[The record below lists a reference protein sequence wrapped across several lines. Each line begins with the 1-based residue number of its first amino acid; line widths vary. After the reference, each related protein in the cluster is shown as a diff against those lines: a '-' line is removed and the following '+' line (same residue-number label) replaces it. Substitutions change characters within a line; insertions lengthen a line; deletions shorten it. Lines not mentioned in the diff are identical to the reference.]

1 MAAAVMTAAPTR
13 SAAAGFRFPRA
24 RRLRRPIEFKRAYAV
39 GQRLGDEFF
48 TINVKANEHDGARL
62 GMSVAARILRRAVD
76 RNRLRRL
83 IRESFRRHQSALP
96 CVDIVIGLRA
106 GVKAAD
112 NQQLR
117 AALQQL
123 WHRISTACTSSS
135 AS

>member
-1 MAAAVMTAAPTR
+1 MTTAPTR
-13 SAAAGFRFPRA
+13 AAAAAGCKLPRT
-24 RRLRRPIEFKRAYAV
+24 RRLRRPIEFQRAYAT

-48 TINVKANEHDGARL
+48 TINVKANGRDAARL

-83 IRESFRRHQSALP
+83 IRESFRLHQAALP
-96 CVDIVIGLRA
+96 CVDIVIGPRA
-106 GVKAAD
+106 GVKGVD
-112 NQQLR
+112 NRRLR

-123 WHRISTACTSSS
+123 WHRISTTCTSSS